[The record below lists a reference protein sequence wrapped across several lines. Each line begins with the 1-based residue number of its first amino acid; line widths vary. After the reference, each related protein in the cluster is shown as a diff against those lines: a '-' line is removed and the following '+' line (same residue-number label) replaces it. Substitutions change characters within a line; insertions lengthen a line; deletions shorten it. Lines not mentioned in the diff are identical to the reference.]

1 MILDELT
8 VDRDAFAARTGWEVK
23 PEGACKAE
31 ICVPLP
37 DNVAAAN
44 NALDVEVLA
53 ARLGM
58 PLVADDAH
66 GIWALGPRAGG
77 NCLDSAELP
86 PIVLDDFDGRSFD
99 LASLRG
105 RKMLLT
111 TWSSW

>member
-1 MILDELT
+1 MLIDTLALAPDELL
-8 VDRDAFAARTGWEVK
+8 AQTGWEIK
-23 PEGACKAE
+23 PEGACKDDV
-31 ICVPLP
+31 CVPLTGVSTR
-37 DNVAAAN
+37 DDGTIDASEFAS
-44 NALDVEVLA
+44 
-53 ARLGM
+53 RMGM
-58 PLVADDAH
+58 PLVADEAH